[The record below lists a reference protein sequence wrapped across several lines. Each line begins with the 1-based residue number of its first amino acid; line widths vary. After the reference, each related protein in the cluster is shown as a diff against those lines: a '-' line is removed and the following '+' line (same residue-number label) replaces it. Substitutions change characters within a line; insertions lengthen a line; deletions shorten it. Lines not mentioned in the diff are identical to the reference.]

1 MSRNNGR
8 RVLAI
13 GIDAAEP
20 ALIRRLID
28 QNEMPALKSLQS
40 DGRWMRVQSPAHIGS
55 GSVWPTFASG
65 EEPVAHGIHG
75 EWCWQPE
82 TMSLKPYD
90 RGEFQPFWK
99 ALSDKGISVGV
110 LDPPFARPVGL
121 SRGFEIVNWG
131 THDPPGHRVQAQPA
145 AIADFVTQQCEP
157 HPLSLNRH
165 DNASADDPRELE
177 RLSSSCLRGVKLR
190 GSLAHT
196 LLMKTRPDFALI
208 VFPEIHHS
216 AHHLWHTCDFD
227 AEFHSDFNSRDAKP
241 LKPSLQEICREVDRQ
256 IESLLQT
263 MADNDAV
270 IVFSLHGMRPAAGV
284 PSFLP
289 QLLCEKGFTR
299 LASWKT
305 QSWPERGRSL
315 LAGVKRRAP
324 SSVKKLYYR
333 TLSCNATKYL
343 AQPNMM
349 PVYDWRRTRAFS
361 LPSDQHGWIRINLQ
375 GRERLGIVT
384 PQQYKDTCEQLEAL
398 MRSLQLEDGKPLV
411 LDVVHTTP
419 NSGEAGLSK
428 LPDLVVHWAS
438 AAFVDAASIKDST
451 VLIRTISH
459 KFTGQ
464 HAPDGFCILKG
475 RSELVQNETLR
486 AKDMHLLI
494 AGLLS

>member
-40 DGRWMRVQSPAHIGS
+40 AGRWLRVQSPAHIGS

-82 TMSLKPYD
+82 TMSLKRYD

-99 ALSDKGISVGV
+99 ALSDEGISVGV
-110 LDPPFARPVGL
+110 LDPPFARLVGL
-121 SRGFEIVNWG
+121 SRGFEIVDWG
-131 THDPPGHRVQAQPA
+131 PHDPAGDRVQAQPA
-145 AIADFVTQQCEP
+145 AIADFVTQQCGP

-165 DNASADDPRELE
+165 DNASPGDPQELE

-190 GSLAHT
+190 GSIAHT

-227 AEFHSDFNSRDAKP
+227 AEFHAGFNSRDAAP
-241 LKPSLQEICREVDRQ
+241 VTPSLREIYREVDRQ
-256 IESLLQT
+256 IETLLQT

-270 IVFSLHGMRPAAGV
+270 IVFSLHGMRPSAGV
-284 PSFLP
+284 PSFL
-289 QLLCEKGFTR
+289 QQVLCEKGFAR
-299 LASWKT
+299 LAGWKT
-305 QSWPERGRSL
+305 QSWPERARSL

-333 TLSCNATKYL
+333 TLSRNATKYL
-343 AQPNMM
+343 AKPTML
-349 PVYDWRRTRAFS
+349 PVYDWSRTRAFS

-375 GRERLGIVT
+375 GRERSGIVT
-384 PQQYKDTCEQLEAL
+384 PQQYEDTCQQLEAL
-398 MRSLQLEDGKPLV
+398 MRSLHLEDGKSLV
-411 LDVVHTTP
+411 QDVVHTTR
-419 NSGEAGLSK
+419 NSSEAGLSK
-428 LPDLVVHWAS
+428 LPDLVVHWANG
-438 AAFVDAASIKDST
+438 AFVDAARIKDSA
-451 VLIRTISH
+451 VLTETIGR

-464 HAPDGFCILKG
+464 HRSDGFCIFRG
-475 RSELVQNETLR
+475 RSELLQSETLR
-486 AKDMHLLI
+486 A
-494 AGLLS
+494 